1 MVNIGMNNM
10 NNIFNNMKET
20 FLININNRKTFMIQL
35 VAIFVTLYVYVK
47 HLYRLQY
54 YYNTLIGR
62 IILVLLILFSCN
74 YRYMFVTFTLI
85 ACMFAISFKTYEG
98 FGGGSY
104 EGFSLT
110 DVDSISSR
118 IKSSLPAS
126 MVSLPSN
133 PTPQNIYD
141 YLNKQTCASGN
152 SDIYSQIITSP
163 SSSDDAKTLATTAFG
178 LNSAMCKSGTTFYQ
192 KPQALFDAFKGDCTG
207 ASAPD
212 KKMMDLATS
221 VTADPNSVNIF
232 SAPLVAIAN
241 WLSTTNS
248 AICGA
253 ATPAPAP
260 VTAPAS

>member
-1 MVNIGMNNM
+1 MVNISMNNMNNM

-20 FLININNRKTFMIQL
+20 FLININNRKSFVIQL
-35 VAIFVTLYVYVK
+35 VAIFITLYVYVK

-98 FGGGSY
+98 F
-104 EGFSLT
+104 SLT
-110 DVDSISSR
+110 DVDSISSS

-141 YLNKQTCASGN
+141 YLNKQVCASGN

-163 SSSDDAKTLATTAFG
+163 HSSDDAKTMATTAFG
-178 LNSAMCKSGTTFYQ
+178 LNSAMCKSGTPFYQ

-253 ATPAPAP
+253 VAPTIP

>member
-1 MVNIGMNNM
+1 MLNM
-10 NNIFNNMKET
+10 NNIFNNVKET
-20 FLININNRKTFMIQL
+20 FLRNINNRKSFMIQL
-35 VAIFVTLYVYVK
+35 VVIFITLYLYVK
-47 HLYRLQY
+47 HSYRLQY

-62 IILVLLILFSCN
+62 VILVLLILFSCN
-74 YRYMFVTFTLI
+74 YRYMFVTFALI
-85 ACMFAISFKTYEG
+85 ACMFFISFKT
-98 FGGGSY
+98 Y

-110 DVDSISSR
+110 DVDSISSS

-141 YLNKQTCASGN
+141 YLNKQVCSSGN
-152 SDIYSQIITSP
+152 SDIYSQIIASP
-163 SSSDDAKTLATTAFG
+163 SSSSDAKTLATTAFG
-178 LNSAMCKSGTTFYQ
+178 LNGAMCKSGTLYYQ
-192 KPQALFDAFKGDCTG
+192 KPQALFDAFKSDCTG
-207 ASAPD
+207 ASAPN

-221 VTADPNSVNIF
+221 VTADPNSANIF

-253 ATPAPAP
+253 VAPAPAP
-260 VTAPAS
+260 APTPAQSAS

>member
-1 MVNIGMNNM
+1 MLNM
-10 NNIFNNMKET
+10 NNIFNNVKET
-20 FLININNRKTFMIQL
+20 FLININNRKSFMIQL
-35 VAIFVTLYVYVK
+35 VVIFITLYLYVK
-47 HLYRLQY
+47 HSYRLQY

-62 IILVLLILFSCN
+62 IILILLILFSCN
-74 YRYMFVTFTLI
+74 YRYMFVTFALI
-85 ACMFAISFKTYEG
+85 ACMFVISFKTYEG
-98 FGGGSY
+98 FGSSSFRIN

-110 DVDSISSR
+110 DVDSISSS

-141 YLNKQTCASGN
+141 YLNKQVCASGN
-152 SDIYSQIITSP
+152 SDIYSQIIASP
-163 SSSDDAKTLATTAFG
+163 SSSSDAKTLATTAFG
-178 LNSAMCKSGTTFYQ
+178 LNSAMCKSGTPYYQ
-192 KPQALFDAFKGDCTG
+192 KPQALFDAFKSDCTG

-221 VTADPNSVNIF
+221 VTADPNSSNIF
-232 SAPLVAIAN
+232 SAPLLAIAN

-253 ATPAPAP
+253 VAPA
-260 VTAPAS
+260 TAPAS

>member
-1 MVNIGMNNM
+1 MANM
-10 NNIFNNMKET
+10 NIFNSVKET
-20 FLININNRKTFMIQL
+20 ILININNRKSFMIQI
-35 VAIFVTLYVYVK
+35 VAIFITLYVYVK

-85 ACMFAISFKTYEG
+85 ACMFFISFKT
-98 FGGGSY
+98 Y

-110 DVDSISSR
+110 DVDSISSG

-133 PTPQNIYD
+133 PTPQNIYV
-141 YLNKQTCASGN
+141 YLNKQVCATGN

-163 SSSDDAKTLATTAFG
+163 HSSDDAKTLATNAFG
-178 LNSAMCKSGTTFYQ
+178 FNNAICKSGAPFYQ
-192 KPQALFDAFKGDCTG
+192 NPQGLFDDFKSSCSPSLTG
-207 ASAPD
+207 QD
-212 KKMMDLATS
+212 KKMVDLASS
-221 VTADPNSVNIF
+221 VTADPNSSNIF
-232 SAPLVAIAN
+232 SAPLISIAK
-241 WLSTTNS
+241 WFSTTRS

-253 ATPAPAP
+253 AAPAA
-260 VTAPAS
+260 TATAAPTS

>member
-1 MVNIGMNNM
+1 MLNM
-10 NNIFNNMKET
+10 NNIYNNVKET
-20 FLININNRKTFMIQL
+20 ILININNRKSFMIQL
-35 VAIFVTLYVYVK
+35 VAIFITLYVYVK
-47 HLYRLQY
+47 HSYRIQY

-62 IILVLLILFSCN
+62 VILVLLIIFSCN
-74 YRYMFVTFTLI
+74 YRYMFVTFALI
-85 ACMFAISFKTYEG
+85 ACMFFISFKT
-98 FGGGSY
+98 Y

-110 DVDSISSR
+110 DVDSISSS

-141 YLNKQTCASGN
+141 NLNKQVCASGN
-152 SDIYSQIITSP
+152 SDIYSQIIASP
-163 SSSDDAKTLATTAFG
+163 SSSSDAKTLATTAFG
-178 LNSAMCKSGTTFYQ
+178 LNGAMCKSGTVYYQ
-192 KPQALFDAFKGDCTG
+192 KPQALFDAFKSDCTG

-221 VTADPNSVNIF
+221 VTADPNSSNIF
-232 SAPLVAIAN
+232 SAPLLAIAN

-253 ATPAPAP
+253 VAPA
-260 VTAPAS
+260 TAPSS

>member
-1 MVNIGMNNM
+1 M
-10 NNIFNNMKET
+10 NIFNNMKET
-20 FLININNRKTFMIQL
+20 FLININNRKSFMLQL
-35 VAIFVTLYVYVK
+35 VTIFITIYVYVK
-47 HLYRLQY
+47 HSYRLQY

-74 YRYMFVTFTLI
+74 YRYMFVTFALI
-85 ACMFAISFKTYEG
+85 ACMFFISFKT
-98 FGGGSY
+98 Y

-110 DVDSISSR
+110 DVDSISSS

-141 YLNKQTCASGN
+141 YLNKQICASGN

-163 SSSDDAKTLATTAFG
+163 HSSDDAKTLATTAFG
-178 LNSAMCKSGTTFYQ
+178 LNSAMCKSGAIYYQ
-192 KPQALFDAFKGDCTG
+192 KPQLIFDAFKSDCTG

-253 ATPAPAP
+253 VTPAPTPAPAP
-260 VTAPAS
+260 

>member
-1 MVNIGMNNM
+1 M
-10 NNIFNNMKET
+10 NNIFDNIKET
-20 FLININNRKTFMIQL
+20 FLININNRKSFITQL
-35 VAIFVTLYVYVK
+35 VAILVTLYVYVK
-47 HLYRLQY
+47 YSYRLQY

-62 IILVLLILFSCN
+62 IILVLLILYSCN
-74 YRYMFVTFTLI
+74 YRYMFVTFALI
-85 ACMFAISFKTYEG
+85 ACMFVISFKT
-98 FGGGSY
+98 Y

-110 DVDSISSR
+110 DVDSISSS

-141 YLNKQTCASGN
+141 YLNKQVCASGN
-152 SDIYSQIITSP
+152 SDIYSQIISSP
-163 SSSDDAKTLATTAFG
+163 HSSDDAKTLATTAFG
-178 LNSAMCKSGTTFYQ
+178 LNGAMCKSGAIYYQ
-192 KPQALFDAFKGDCTG
+192 KPQLIFDAFKGDCTG

-221 VTADPNSVNIF
+221 VTADTNSSNIF
-232 SAPLVAIAN
+232 SAPLLAIAN

-253 ATPAPAP
+253 VAPAPAPAPTPAPAP
-260 VTAPAS
+260 AS